1 MKSKIVY
8 DNYDVPLMW
17 TTGRGRLREMFSV
30 VGIIRSNFRVGFGRC
45 MSTLCLEFQH
55 ISNIS
60 LYDSLC

>member
-30 VGIIRSNFRVGFGRC
+30 VELLGATSELV
-45 MSTLCLEFQH
+45 LVAVCLH
-55 ISNIS
+55 
-60 LYDSLC
+60 CV